1 MKRSLNKKLSSL
13 WLYNVSRYRFPLFS
27 IHIFFILAH
36 VEEDLWSNPR
46 KYPWSSN
53 LHIICNPDCIYLY
66 NKNDIKYGIFL
77 IHDFACSK
85 SQSKSSK
92 FVATTTLQSHCK
104 DATICNSFIACLLK
118 NRQFSDELI
127 VVYSFN
133 LQIYNVKWYKKYS
146 KHQLHIVWLCT
157 FWYEMQVFDIFRIV
171 EDTRMQM

>member
-13 WLYNVSRYRFPLFS
+13 WLNNVSQYRFPLFS

-85 SQSKSSK
+85 SQSKSTK

-133 LQIYNVKWYKKYS
+133 LQIYNINW
-146 KHQLHIVWLCT
+146 
-157 FWYEMQVFDIFRIV
+157 
-171 EDTRMQM
+171 

>member
-13 WLYNVSRYRFPLFS
+13 QLYNVWRYRFPLFS
-27 IHIFFILAH
+27 IYNVLILTH

-66 NKNDIKYGIFL
+66 NKNDIKNWIFL

-92 FVATTTLQSHCK
+92 FVATTMLQRHRK

-118 NRQFSDELI
+118 CCQFSGELI
-127 VVYSFN
+127 VVHIFN
-133 LQIYNVKWYKKYS
+133 LQTYNIKLYKRCIKHRLHILFNVCFHMKFKYS
-146 KHQLHIVWLCT
+146 T
-157 FWYEMQVFDIFRIV
+157 YSG
-171 EDTRMQM
+171 